1 MTIKL
6 GVLALAGP
14 DNGGTYQYT
23 LSMLQALQHTSGLEI
38 TLYGNPKNPDF
49 AELGYPIH
57 NFAESRAQQLAAL
70 IAHRMHV
77 RLKDPFV
84 AQDVL
89 LAPIYSLALLHTS
102 NRRNTGL
109 QSRRQLKQKCLFSS

>member
-23 LSMLQALQHTSGLEI
+23 LSLLQALQHISGFDI
-38 TLYGNPKNPDF
+38 TLYGDPENPDF
-49 AELGYPIH
+49 AGLGYPITR
-57 NFAESRAQQLAAL
+57 FAESRAQQLAAL

-77 RLKDPFV
+77 RLPDPFIS
-84 AQDVL
+84 QDVL
-89 LAPIYSLALLHTS
+89 LAPIYSLSLLHTS
-102 NRRNTGL
+102 KPFAYT
-109 QSRRQLKQKCLFSS
+109 CLLYTSDAADE